1 MTIMKTKSDIIIKV
15 LSLGIGLAVGIVL
28 IAKVFFELS
37 YDSFYKDIDRVYNIN
52 TWISMQGNEKDY
64 GQVSG
69 AVAVGFM
76 EEVPGVEAGTRTTYV
91 FNGDTYLDEEG
102 NKLKATLVCA
112 DTCFFKVFDR
122 PILAGDPV
130 KALGKWGSVMVSR
143 SFAEKIADQVGND
156 GSVTPDQVGNDGNV
170 TPDQVGNDGSV
181 TPDQVGNDGSVTPDQ
196 VGNDG
201 SVTPDLI
208 GGLSSIIGKQLA
220 NEDMPGLKM
229 TIEGVFEDFPKNG
242 SLSYDI
248 LLSMDTYGKQST
260 DNWNGNDRYKGYVKL
275 MPGVDPNTLA
285 DAIRKMQEAH
295 QPLEQIEAQGTS
307 FKYFLKSF
315 SKMHTSAPEVRQQV
329 VLLSIVAALLI
340 LISLLNYILIVISS
354 MVKRSKEVGVRK
366 CYGAEGKHI
375 YGMLTKEA
383 LLHIVLS
390 LVLAAIIIFAGRS
403 IVENLLGV
411 PFTTLLVPQSMV
423 AIGAVIL
430 FVLIISIVVPAEL
443 YQRIPVYAA
452 LKNYTENSRNWKLG
466 LLGVQVLINVFL
478 VVMMLVIG
486 RQYQV
491 VTHAD
496 TGYDYDNL
504 YYISLFDG
512 NRQAVTRAV
521 RALESLPE
529 VSGVATAYNLPFNG
543 SNGDNVY
550 LPDDDRELF
559 NIADQY
565 ECSDGFYEL
574 MGIEFLEGR
583 APRDSSEIV
592 VDEKFVKKMAEFT
605 DWSDGAVGKQVFIT
619 GHDRSRDSQR
629 SYFTISGV
637 YKSYIIGNLTG
648 VDQRPSA
655 LFYGEIGSMS
665 SWMPHVLFKMADQVG
680 HDVMTGSEHN
690 VMTGSDRSS
699 LGKVKA
705 TLEQALEGREINIVS
720 YEEQMRAAYDD
731 SKKMRNTMALG
742 AVFSLLI
749 ALLGLIGFIKDESL
763 RRSKE
768 MAVRKIN
775 GATTRNIL
783 GVFSMD
789 IMKLS
794 IAAAL
799 IACIG
804 AFFVARRWLEQFAEK
819 VSLNPLYFIGGT
831 LLVLAIVLGVVVLNC
846 LRIARAN
853 PVDSLKNE

>member
-1 MTIMKTKSDIIIKV
+1 MKKNSDILIKV

-37 YDSFYKDIDRVYNIN
+37 YDSFYKDIDRVYTIN
-52 TWISMQGNEKDY
+52 TWYSHQGEEKDY

-76 EEVPGVEAGTRTTYV
+76 DEVPGVEAGTRTTFV

-112 DTCFFKVFDR
+112 DTCFFQVFDR

-130 KALGKWGSVMVSR
+130 KVLGKWGTVMVSR
-143 SFAEKIADQVGND
+143 SFAEKLGGVQEA
-156 GSVTPDQVGNDGNV
+156 
-170 TPDQVGNDGSV
+170 
-181 TPDQVGNDGSVTPDQ
+181 
-196 VGNDG
+196 
-201 SVTPDLI
+201 I
-208 GGLSSIIGKQLA
+208 GRQIY
-220 NEDMPGLKM
+220 NEDMAGLKLP
-229 TIEGVFEDFPKNG
+229 IEGVFEDFPKNG
-242 SLSYDI
+242 SLDYDI
-248 LLSMDTYGKQST
+248 LLSMETYGKQST
-260 DNWNGNDRYKGYVKL
+260 DNWLGNDRYKGYVKL
-275 MPGVDPNTLA
+275 MPGVDPNTLT

-295 QPLEQIEAQGTS
+295 QPLERIEAQGTS
-307 FKYFLKSF
+307 LRYFLKPF
-315 SKMHTSAPEVRQQV
+315 SKLHTSAPEVRQQV
-329 VLLSIVAALLI
+329 ILLSIVAALLI

-366 CYGAEGKHI
+366 CYGAERKHI

-390 LVLAAIIIFAGRS
+390 LALAAVIIFAGRS

-411 PFTTLLVPQSMV
+411 PFQTLLVPQSIV
-423 AIGAVIL
+423 AIAVVL
-430 FVLIISIVVPAEL
+430 VFVLIISIVVPAEL

-466 LLGVQVLINVFL
+466 LLGVQVLISVFL
-478 VVMMLVIG
+478 VVMMLIIG
-486 RQYQV
+486 RQYQKV
-491 VTHAD
+491 SHAN

-512 NRQAVTRAV
+512 DRQAITRAV
-521 RALESLPE
+521 RTLESLPE
-529 VSGVATAYNLPFNG
+529 VRGVATAYNLPYNG

-565 ECSDGFYEL
+565 ECSDGFYDL

-592 VDEKFVKKMAEFT
+592 VDEKFVAKMAEFT
-605 DWSDGAVGKQVFIT
+605 DWSDGAVGKLVFIT
-619 GHDRSRDSQR
+619 GHDRSSDTERR
-629 SYFTISGV
+629 YFTISGV
-637 YKSYIIGNLTG
+637 YKSYLIGNLQG
-648 VDQRPSA
+648 VDERPSA

-665 SWMPHVLFKMADQVG
+665 SWMPHILFKVRPD
-680 HDVMTGSEHN
+680 
-690 VMTGSDRSS
+690 
-699 LGKVKA
+699 
-705 TLEQALEGREINIVS
+705 ALENVRGALNEALPDKEINIVS
-720 YEEQMRAAYDD
+720 YAEEMRAAYAD

-749 ALLGLIGFIKDESL
+749 ALLGLIGFIRDESL

-775 GATTRNIL
+775 GATTRDIL
-783 GVFSMD
+783 GVFATD

-794 IAAAL
+794 AVMAV
-799 IACIG
+799 IACV
-804 AFFVARRWLEQFAEK
+804 AAYFVAHKWLEQFAEK
-819 VSLNPLYFIGGT
+819 VSLNPLYFIGGAV
-831 LLVLAIVLGVVVLNC
+831 LVLAIVLGVVVLNC

-853 PVDSLKNE
+853 PVESLKNE

>member
-1 MTIMKTKSDIIIKV
+1 MKKNSDILIKV

-37 YDSFYKDIDRVYNIN
+37 YDSFYKDIDRVYTIN

-76 EEVPGVEAGTRTTYV
+76 EEVPGVEAGTRTTFV
-91 FNGDTYLDEEG
+91 FNGDTYLDENG

-122 PILAGDPV
+122 PTLAGDPV
-130 KALGKWGSVMVSR
+130 KVLGKWGSVMVSR
-143 SFAEKIADQVGND
+143 SFAEKM
-156 GSVTPDQVGNDGNV
+156 
-170 TPDQVGNDGSV
+170 
-181 TPDQVGNDGSVTPDQ
+181 
-196 VGNDG
+196 
-201 SVTPDLI
+201 
-208 GGLSSIIGKQLA
+208 GGVQECIGKQIA
-220 NEDMPGLKM
+220 NADMDGLKL

-242 SLSYDI
+242 SLDYDI
-248 LLSMDTYGKQST
+248 LLSMETYGKQST

-275 MPGVDPNTLA
+275 LPGVDPNTLA
-285 DAIRKMQEAH
+285 DGIRKMQEAH
-295 QPLEQIEAQGTS
+295 QPLEMIEAQGNT
-307 FKYFLKSF
+307 FRYFLKPF
-315 SKMHTSAPEVRQQV
+315 SKLHTSAPEVRQTV
-329 VLLSIVAALLI
+329 ILLSIVAALLI

-390 LVLAAIIIFAGRS
+390 LALAVIIIFAGRS
-403 IVENLLGV
+403 LVENLLGV
-411 PFTTLLVPQSMV
+411 PFTTLLVPQSIV
-423 AIGAVIL
+423 AIVAVIL
-430 FVLIISIVVPAEL
+430 FVLVISIVVPAEL

-452 LKNYTENSRNWKLG
+452 LKNYTEKSRNWKLG

-478 VVMMLVIG
+478 VVMMLIIG
-486 RQYQV
+486 RQYQKV
-491 VTHAD
+491 SHAD
-496 TGYDYDNL
+496 TGYDYKNL
-504 YYISLFDG
+504 YYFDMFDG
-512 NRQAVTRAV
+512 DRQALTRAHQT
-521 RALESLPE
+521 LKSLPE
-529 VSGVATAYNLPFNG
+529 VSAVAAAYNLPFQG

-550 LPDDDRELF
+550 LPDDNRELF

-565 ECSDGFYEL
+565 ECSDGFYDL

-592 VDEKFVKKMAEFT
+592 VDEKFVTKMAEFT

-619 GHDRSRDSQR
+619 GHDRSRDTER

-637 YKSYIIGNLTG
+637 YKSYLIGNLQG
-648 VDQRPSA
+648 VDPRPSA

-665 SWMPHVLFKMADQVG
+665 SWMPHTFFKVRPEA
-680 HDVMTGSEHN
+680 
-690 VMTGSDRSS
+690 
-699 LGKVKA
+699 LPKVRQA
-705 TLEQALEGREINIVS
+705 LEQALEGREINIIS

-731 SKKMRNTMALG
+731 SRKMRNTMAIG

-749 ALLGLIGFIKDESL
+749 ALLGLIGFIRDESL

-775 GATTRNIL
+775 GATTRDIL
-783 GVFSMD
+783 SVFAKD

-794 IAAAL
+794 AVMAV
-799 IACIG
+799 IACV
-804 AFFVARRWLEQFAEK
+804 AAYFVARKWLEQFAEK
-819 VSLNPLYFIGGT
+819 VSLNPLYFLGGAA
-831 LLVLAIVLGVVVLNC
+831 LVLLIVLGVVVLNC

-853 PVDSLKNE
+853 PVESLKNE

>member
-1 MTIMKTKSDIIIKV
+1 MRKKNDIWIKV
-15 LSLGIGLAVGIVL
+15 LSLGVGLALGIVL

-37 YDSFYKDIDRVYNIN
+37 YDRFYKDIDRVYTIN
-52 TWISMQGNEKDY
+52 SWILQQGNEKDY

-76 EEVPGVEAGTRTTYV
+76 EEVPGVEAGTRTTFV
-91 FNGDTYLDEEG
+91 FNGDTYLDEDG
-102 NKLKATLVCA
+102 NKLSGTLVCA
-112 DTCFFKVFDR
+112 DTCFFQVFDR
-122 PILAGDPV
+122 PILSGDPV
-130 KALGKWGSVMVSR
+130 KVLGKWGSVMVNR
-143 SFAEKIADQVGND
+143 SFAEKI
-156 GSVTPDQVGNDGNV
+156 
-170 TPDQVGNDGSV
+170 
-181 TPDQVGNDGSVTPDQ
+181 
-196 VGNDG
+196 
-201 SVTPDLI
+201 
-208 GGLSSIIGKQLA
+208 GGVQECIGKQIA
-220 NEDMPGLKM
+220 NADMDGLKL

-242 SLSYDI
+242 SLDYDI
-248 LLSMDTYGKQST
+248 LLSMETYGKQST
-260 DNWNGNDRYKGYVKL
+260 DNWLGNDRYKGYVKL
-275 MPGVDPNTLA
+275 MPGVDPNTLT

-295 QPLEQIEAQGTS
+295 QPLERIEAQGTS
-307 FKYFLKSF
+307 LRYFLKPF
-315 SKMHTSAPEVRQQV
+315 SKMHTSAPEVRQTV
-329 VLLSIVAALLI
+329 ILLSIVAALLI

-390 LVLAAIIIFAGRS
+390 LALAAVIIFAGRS
-403 IVENLLGV
+403 IIENLLGV
-411 PFTTLLVPQSMV
+411 PFQTLLVSQSII
-423 AIGAVIL
+423 AIAVVIL
-430 FVLIISIVVPAEL
+430 FVLVISIVVPAEL
-443 YQRIPVYAA
+443 YQRVPVYAA

-466 LLGVQVLINVFL
+466 LLGFQVLINVFL
-478 VVMMLVIG
+478 VVMMLIIG
-486 RQYQV
+486 RQYQKV
-491 VTHAD
+491 SHAD

-512 NRQAVTRAV
+512 DRQAITRAV
-521 RALESLPE
+521 RTLESLPE
-529 VSGVATAYNLPFNG
+529 VRGVATAYNLPYNG

-565 ECSDGFYEL
+565 ECSDGFYDL

-592 VDEKFVKKMAEFT
+592 VDEKFVAKMAEFT

-619 GHDRSRDSQR
+619 GHDRSSDTERR
-629 SYFTISGV
+629 YFTISGV
-637 YKSYIIGNLTG
+637 YKSYLIGNLTG
-648 VDQRPSA
+648 VDPRPSA

-665 SWMPHVLFKMADQVG
+665 SWMPHILFKVRPD
-680 HDVMTGSEHN
+680 
-690 VMTGSDRSS
+690 
-699 LGKVKA
+699 
-705 TLEQALEGREINIVS
+705 ALEKVHGALNEALPDKEINIVS
-720 YEEQMRAAYDD
+720 YEEEMRSAYAD

-775 GATTRNIL
+775 GATTRDIL
-783 GVFSMD
+783 SVFAKD

-794 IAAAL
+794 AVMAL
-799 IACIG
+799 IACMA
-804 AFFVARRWLEQFAEK
+804 AFFVAHKWLEQFAEK
-819 VSLNPLYFIGGT
+819 VSLNPLYFIGGAV
-831 LLVLAIVLGVVVLNC
+831 LVLAIVLGVVVLNC

-853 PVDSLKNE
+853 PVESLKNE

>member
-1 MTIMKTKSDIIIKV
+1 MTKNDILIKV

-37 YDSFYKDIDRVYNIN
+37 YDSFYKDIDQVYTIN
-52 TWISMQGNEKDY
+52 TWYSHQGEEKDF

-76 EEVPGVEAGTRTTYV
+76 EEVPGVEVGTRTTFV
-91 FNGDTYLDEEG
+91 FNGDTYLDEDG

-122 PILAGDPV
+122 PILVGDPV
-130 KALGKWGSVMVSR
+130 KVLSKWGSVMVSR
-143 SFAEKIADQVGND
+143 SFAEKLVDSSASPQND
-156 GSVTPDQVGNDGNV
+156 NV
-170 TPDQVGNDGSV
+170 ILSGAKD
-181 TPDQVGNDGSVTPDQ
+181 
-196 VGNDG
+196 
-201 SVTPDLI
+201 
-208 GGLSSIIGKQLA
+208 LSSVIGKQVY
-220 NEDMPGLKM
+220 NEDMEGLKLS
-229 TIEGVFEDFPKNG
+229 IEGVFEDFPKNG
-242 SLSYDI
+242 SLDYDI

-260 DNWNGNDRYKGYVKL
+260 DNWLGNDRYKGYVKL
-275 MPGVDPNTLA
+275 MPSVDPNTLTN
-285 DAIRKMQEAH
+285 AIRKMQEAH
-295 QPLEQIEAQGTS
+295 QPLERIEAQGTS
-307 FKYFLKSF
+307 LKYFLKPF
-315 SKMHTSAPEVRQQV
+315 SKMHTSDPEVKSQV
-329 VLLSIVAALLI
+329 ILLSIVAALLI

-383 LLHIVLS
+383 LLHILLS
-390 LVLAAIIIFAGRS
+390 LALAFVIIFAGRS

-411 PFTTLLVPQSMV
+411 PFQTLLVPQSMM
-423 AIGAVIL
+423 AIIAVL
-430 FVLIISIVVPAEL
+430 VFVLVISIVVPAEL

-478 VVMMLVIG
+478 VVMMLIIG
-486 RQYQV
+486 RQYQKV
-491 VTHAD
+491 SNAD
-496 TGYDYDNL
+496 TGYNYDNL
-504 YYISLFDG
+504 FFISLFDG
-512 NRQAVTRAV
+512 DRQAITRAV
-521 RALESLPE
+521 RTLESLPE

-565 ECSDGFYEL
+565 ECSDGFYDL

-619 GHDRSRDSQR
+619 GHDRSSDTERR
-629 SYFTISGV
+629 YFTISGV
-637 YKSYIIGNLTG
+637 YKSYLIGNLTG
-648 VDQRPSA
+648 VDPRPSA

-665 SWMPHVLFKMADQVG
+665 SWMPHVLFKLDASANG
-680 HDVMTGSEHN
+680 LSMTKE
-690 VMTGSDRSS
+690 
-699 LGKVKA
+699 A
-705 TLEQALEGREINIVS
+705 LEQALEGREINIVS
-720 YEEQMRAAYDD
+720 YEEEMRAAYSD
-731 SKKMRNTMALG
+731 SKKMRDTMAIG

-749 ALLGLIGFIKDESL
+749 ALLGLIGFIRDESL

-775 GATTRNIL
+775 GATTRDIL
-783 GVFSMD
+783 GTFAKD

-794 IAAAL
+794 VVMAV
-799 IACIG
+799 IACVA
-804 AFFVARRWLEQFAEK
+804 AFFVAHKWLEQFAEK
-819 VSLNPLYFIGGT
+819 VSLNPLYFIGGSV
-831 LLVLAIVLGVVVLNC
+831 LVLLIVLGVVVLNC

-853 PVDSLKNE
+853 PVESLKNE

>member
-1 MTIMKTKSDIIIKV
+1 MKKNSDILIKV

-37 YDSFYKDIDRVYNIN
+37 YDSFYKDIDRVFTIN
-52 TWISMQGNEKDY
+52 TWYSHQGEEKDF

-76 EEVPGVEAGTRTTYV
+76 DEVPGVEAGTRTTFV
-91 FNGDTYLDEEG
+91 FNGDTYLDEDG
-102 NKLKATLVCA
+102 NKLSGTLVCA
-112 DTCFFKVFDR
+112 DTCFFQVFDR

-130 KALGKWGSVMVSR
+130 KVLGKWGTVMVNR
-143 SFAEKIADQVGND
+143 SFAEKVG
-156 GSVTPDQVGNDGNV
+156 GVQEC
-170 TPDQVGNDGSV
+170 
-181 TPDQVGNDGSVTPDQ
+181 
-196 VGNDG
+196 
-201 SVTPDLI
+201 
-208 GGLSSIIGKQLA
+208 IGKQIA
-220 NEDMPGLKM
+220 NADMDGLKL

-242 SLSYDI
+242 SLDYDI
-248 LLSMDTYGKQST
+248 LLSMDTYGKNST
-260 DNWNGNDRYKGYVKL
+260 DNWLGNDRYKGYVKL
-275 MPGVDPNTLA
+275 MPGVDPNTLS
-285 DAIRKMQEAH
+285 DAIRKMQESH
-295 QPLEQIEAQGTS
+295 QPLERIEAQGTS
-307 FKYFLKSF
+307 LRYFLKPF
-315 SKMHTSAPEVRQQV
+315 STLHTSDPDVKSQV
-329 VLLSIVAALLI
+329 ILLSIVAALLI

-390 LVLAAIIIFAGRS
+390 LVLAAVIIFAGRS

-411 PFTTLLVPQSMV
+411 PFQTLLVPQSIT
-423 AIGAVIL
+423 AIVAVIL
-430 FVLIISIVVPAEL
+430 LVLVISIVVPAEL
-443 YQRIPVYAA
+443 YQRVPVYAA

-478 VVMMLVIG
+478 VVMMLIIG
-486 RQYQV
+486 RQYQKV
-491 VTHAD
+491 SNAD
-496 TGYDYDNL
+496 TGYDYKNL
-504 YYISLFDG
+504 YYFDMFDG
-512 NRQAVTRAV
+512 DRQALTRAHQTL
-521 RALESLPE
+521 RSLPE
-529 VSGVATAYNLPFNG
+529 ITGVAAAYNLPYQG

-550 LPDDDRELF
+550 LPNDDRELF

-565 ECSDGFYEL
+565 ECSPDFYDL
-574 MGIEFLEGR
+574 MEIQFLEGR
-583 APRDSSEIV
+583 APRDSSEIA
-592 VDEKFVKKMAEFT
+592 VDEKFVTKMAEFT
-605 DWSDGAVGKQVFIT
+605 DWSDGAVGKQIFVT
-619 GHDRSRDSQR
+619 GHDRSRDSER

-637 YKSYIIGNLTG
+637 YRSYIIGNLTG
-648 VDQRPSA
+648 VDPRPSA

-665 SWMPHVLFKMADQVG
+665 SWMPHTFFKVRPEA
-680 HDVMTGSEHN
+680 
-690 VMTGSDRSS
+690 
-699 LGKVKA
+699 LPKVRQA
-705 TLEQALEGREINIVS
+705 LEQALPGREINILS

-775 GATTRNIL
+775 GATTRDIL
-783 GVFSMD
+783 GVFATD

-794 IAAAL
+794 AVMAV
-799 IACIG
+799 IACV
-804 AFFVARRWLEQFAEK
+804 AAYFVAHKWLEQFAEK
-819 VSLNPLYFIGGT
+819 VSLNPLYFIGGAV
-831 LLVLAIVLGVVVLNC
+831 LVLAIVLGVVVLNC

-853 PVDSLKNE
+853 PVESLKNE

>member
-1 MTIMKTKSDIIIKV
+1 MKKNSDILIKV

-37 YDSFYKDIDRVYNIN
+37 YDSFYKDIDRVYTIN

-76 EEVPGVEAGTRTTYV
+76 EEVPGVEAGTRTTSV

-102 NKLKATLVCA
+102 NKLSATLVCA

-143 SFAEKIADQVGND
+143 SFAEKILRSAQDDISYV
-156 GSVTPDQVGNDGNV
+156 
-170 TPDQVGNDGSV
+170 
-181 TPDQVGNDGSVTPDQ
+181 
-196 VGNDG
+196 
-201 SVTPDLI
+201 
-208 GGLSSIIGKQLA
+208 IGKQIA
-220 NEDMPGLKM
+220 NEDMEGLKL

-242 SLSYDI
+242 SLDYDI

-275 MPGVDPNTLA
+275 MPGVAPNTLA

-295 QPLEQIEAQGTS
+295 QPLERIEAQGST
-307 FKYFLKSF
+307 FRYFLKPF
-315 SKMHTSAPEVRQQV
+315 NKMHTSAPEVRQQV
-329 VLLSIVAALLI
+329 ILLSIVAVLLI

-366 CYGAEGKHI
+366 CYGAESKHI
-375 YGMLTKEA
+375 YGMLSKEA
-383 LLHIVLS
+383 VLHIALS
-390 LVLAAIIIFAGRS
+390 LVLAAIIIFTGRS

-411 PFTTLLVPQSMV
+411 PFQTLLVPQSIV
-423 AIGAVIL
+423 AIVVVIL
-430 FVLIISIVVPAEL
+430 LVLVISIVVPAEL

-452 LKNYTENSRNWKLG
+452 LKNYTEHSRNWKLG
-466 LLGVQVLINVFL
+466 LLGIQVLINVFL
-478 VVMMLVIG
+478 VVMMLIIG
-486 RQYQV
+486 RQYQKV
-491 VTHAD
+491 SHAD

-504 YYISLFDG
+504 FYISLFDG
-512 NRQAVTRAV
+512 DRQAVTRAV

-529 VSGVATAYNLPFNG
+529 VTGVATAYNLPFQG

-550 LPDDDRELF
+550 LPDDNRELF

-565 ECSDGFYEL
+565 ECSSGFYDL
-574 MGIEFLEGR
+574 MDIEFLEGR

-592 VDEKFVKKMAEFT
+592 VDEKFVAKMAEFT

-619 GHDRSRDSQR
+619 GHDRSRDSER

-637 YKSYIIGNLTG
+637 YKSYLIGNLQG

-655 LFYGEIGSMS
+655 LFYGEIGSMT
-665 SWMPHVLFKMADQVG
+665 SWMPHILFKVRPD
-680 HDVMTGSEHN
+680 
-690 VMTGSDRSS
+690 
-699 LGKVKA
+699 
-705 TLEQALEGREINIVS
+705 ALENVRGALNEALPDKEINIVS
-720 YEEQMRAAYDD
+720 YEEEMRAAYAD

-775 GATTRNIL
+775 GATTRDIL
-783 GVFSMD
+783 GVFATD

-794 IAAAL
+794 AVMAV
-799 IACIG
+799 IACV
-804 AFFVARRWLEQFAEK
+804 AAYFVAHKWLEQFAEK
-819 VSLNPLYFIGGT
+819 VSLNPLYFIGGAA
-831 LLVLAIVLGVVVLNC
+831 LVLLIVLGVVVLNC

-853 PVDSLKNE
+853 PVESLKNE

>member
-1 MTIMKTKSDIIIKV
+1 MRMKRKNDILIKV
-15 LSLGIGLAVGIVL
+15 LSLGVGLAVGIVL

-37 YDSFYKDIDRVYNIN
+37 YDSFYKDIDRVYTIN
-52 TWISMQGNEKDY
+52 TWYSHQGEEKDY

-76 EEVPGVEAGTRTTYV
+76 DEVPGVEVGTRTTYL

-102 NKLKATLVCA
+102 HKLKATLVCA

-130 KALGKWGSVMVSR
+130 KILGKWGGVMVSR
-143 SFAEKIADQVGND
+143 SFAEKLGGVQEA
-156 GSVTPDQVGNDGNV
+156 
-170 TPDQVGNDGSV
+170 
-181 TPDQVGNDGSVTPDQ
+181 
-196 VGNDG
+196 
-201 SVTPDLI
+201 I
-208 GGLSSIIGKQLA
+208 GRQIY
-220 NEDMPGLKM
+220 NEDMAGLKLP
-229 TIEGVFEDFPKNG
+229 IEGVFEDFPKNG
-242 SLSYDI
+242 SLDYDI
-248 LLSMDTYGKQST
+248 LLSMETYGKQST
-260 DNWNGNDRYKGYVKL
+260 DNWLGNDRYKGYVKL
-275 MPGVDPNTLA
+275 MPGVDPNTLT

-295 QPLEQIEAQGTS
+295 QPLERIEAQGTS
-307 FKYFLKSF
+307 LRYFLKPF
-315 SKMHTSAPEVRQQV
+315 SKMHTSAPEVRQTV
-329 VLLSIVAALLI
+329 ILLSIVAALLI

-390 LVLAAIIIFAGRS
+390 LTLAAVIIFAGRS

-411 PFTTLLVPQSMV
+411 PFQTLLVSQSII
-423 AIGAVIL
+423 AIAAVIL
-430 FVLIISIVVPAEL
+430 FVLVISIVVPAEL
-443 YQRIPVYAA
+443 YQRVPVYAA

-466 LLGVQVLINVFL
+466 LLGFQVLINVFL
-478 VVMMLVIG
+478 VVMMLLIG
-486 RQYQV
+486 WQYQKV
-491 VTHAD
+491 SHAD

-512 NRQAVTRAV
+512 DRQAITRAV
-521 RALESLPE
+521 RTLESLPE
-529 VSGVATAYNLPFNG
+529 VRGVATAYNLPYNG

-565 ECSDGFYEL
+565 ECSDGFYDL

-592 VDEKFVKKMAEFT
+592 VDEKFVTKMAEFT

-619 GHDRSRDSQR
+619 GHDRSRDSDR

-637 YKSYIIGNLTG
+637 YKSYLIGNLQG

-655 LFYGEIGSMS
+655 LFYGEIGSTS
-665 SWMPHVLFKMADQVG
+665 SWMPHVLFKIPGQAGNDG
-680 HDVMTGSEHN
+680 GRHGRL
-690 VMTGSDRSS
+690 DRPS
-699 LGKVKA
+699 LDKVRE
-705 TLEQALEGREINIVS
+705 TLEGALEGREINIIS
-720 YEEQMRAAYDD
+720 YEEQMRAAYEDN
-731 SKKMRNTMALG
+731 KKMRNTMTIG
-742 AVFSLLI
+742 AIFSLLV
-749 ALLGLIGFIKDESL
+749 ALLGLLGFIKDESL

-775 GATTRNIL
+775 GATTRDIL
-783 GVFSMD
+783 SVFAKD

-794 IAAAL
+794 AVMAV
-799 IACIG
+799 IACV
-804 AFFVARRWLEQFAEK
+804 AAYFVAHKWLEQFAEK
-819 VSLNPLYFIGGT
+819 VSLNPLYFIGGAV
-831 LLVLAIVLGVVVLNC
+831 LVLLIVLGVVVLNC

-853 PVDSLKNE
+853 PVESLKNE

>member
-1 MTIMKTKSDIIIKV
+1 MRRNSDILIKV

-37 YDSFYKDIDRVYNIN
+37 YDSFYKDIDRVYTIN

-69 AVAVGFM
+69 AVPVGFM
-76 EEVPGVEAGTRTTYV
+76 EEVPGVECGTRTTYV
-91 FNGDTYLDEEG
+91 FNGDTYLDEDG

-122 PILAGDPV
+122 PILAGEPV
-130 KALGKWGSVMVSR
+130 KALEKWGGVMVSR
-143 SFAEKIADQVGND
+143 SFAEK
-156 GSVTPDQVGNDGNV
+156 
-170 TPDQVGNDGSV
+170 
-181 TPDQVGNDGSVTPDQ
+181 
-196 VGNDG
+196 
-201 SVTPDLI
+201 L
-208 GGLSSIIGKQLA
+208 GGLQECIGKQIA
-220 NEDMPGLKM
+220 NADMDGLKL

-242 SLSYDI
+242 SLDYDI
-248 LLSMDTYGKQST
+248 LLSMETYGKQST

-275 MPGVDPNTLA
+275 APGVDPATLT

-295 QPLEQIEAQGTS
+295 QPLERIEAQGNTIR
-307 FKYFLKSF
+307 YFLKPF
-315 SKMHTSAPEVRQQV
+315 STMHTSAPEVRQQV
-329 VLLSIVAALLI
+329 ILLSIVAALLI

-354 MVKRSKEVGVRK
+354 LVKRSKEVGVRK

-375 YGMLTKEA
+375 YGMLSKEA
-383 LLHIVLS
+383 LLHIALS
-390 LVLAAIIIFAGRS
+390 LAIAAVIIFAGRG

-411 PFTTLLVPQSMV
+411 PFQTLLVPQSIV
-423 AIGAVIL
+423 AIIAVLL
-430 FVLIISIVVPAEL
+430 FVLVISIVVPAEL

-478 VVMMLVIG
+478 VVMMLIIG
-486 RQYQV
+486 RQYQKV
-491 VTHAD
+491 SHAD
-496 TGYDYDNL
+496 TGYDYKDL
-504 YYISLFDG
+504 YYFDMFDSD
-512 NRQAVTRAV
+512 RQAQV
-521 RALESLPE
+521 RAAEALRRIPE
-529 VSGVATAYNLPFNG
+529 VAGVAASYNLPYAG

-565 ECSDGFYEL
+565 ECSEGFYDL

-592 VDEKFVKKMAEFT
+592 VDEKFVKKIAEFT

-619 GHDRSRDSQR
+619 GHDRSRDSEL

-637 YKSYIIGNLTG
+637 YKSYLIGNLQG

-665 SWMPHVLFKMADQVG
+665 SWMPHILFKVRPD
-680 HDVMTGSEHN
+680 
-690 VMTGSDRSS
+690 
-699 LGKVKA
+699 
-705 TLEQALEGREINIVS
+705 ALEKVRGALNETLPDKEINIVS
-720 YEEQMRAAYDD
+720 YEEEMRAAYAD

-775 GATTRNIL
+775 GATTKDIL
-783 GVFSMD
+783 SVFAKD

-794 IAAAL
+794 AVMAV
-799 IACIG
+799 IACV
-804 AFFVARRWLEQFAEK
+804 AAYFVAHKWLEQFAEK
-819 VSLNPLYFIGGT
+819 VSLNPLYFIGGA
-831 LLVLAIVLGVVVLNC
+831 LLVLLIVLGVVLLNC

-853 PVDSLKNE
+853 PVESLKNE